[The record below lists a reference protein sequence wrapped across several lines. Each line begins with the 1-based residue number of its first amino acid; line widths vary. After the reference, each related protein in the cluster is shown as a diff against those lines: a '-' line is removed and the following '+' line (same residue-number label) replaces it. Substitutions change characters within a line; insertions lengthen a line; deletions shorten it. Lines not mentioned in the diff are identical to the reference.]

1 MPLKLHSNTNTTTLK
16 LRNENNAGG
25 FFVRKG
31 PPDIVRDGLVM
42 HLDAA
47 NPYSYVSGSSTWF
60 DLTGNNNSGS
70 LFNGPIYSNNNG
82 GSIVF
87 DGVDDVVIIGKFPY
101 TLNNIGT
108 NDVTVNV
115 WSKISVSD
123 ANIRY
128 QIGVFP
134 RVGTAFPLGY
144 VNGKMHAS
152 FSGYNDTT
160 PYFFSVY
167 GTSTTLPLNTWI
179 MTTSV
184 IDRSSDIKL
193 YFNGEIEPT
202 SGSANIS
209 SVDGVTFNL
218 SSVYPVCIGGSEF
231 RGPQRLHQGSISI
244 AQLYFRALSAAEVK
258 QNYDAIKGRYGL

>member
-1 MPLKLHSNTNTTTLK
+1 MPLKLHSNTNTTTFK
-16 LRNENNAGG
+16 LRNENNAGS
-25 FFVRKG
+25 FYVRKG

-70 LFNGPIYSNNNG
+70 LTNGPIFSSENG

-123 ANIRY
+123 ANFRY
-128 QIGVFP
+128 QLGVYP
-134 RVGTAFPLGY
+134 RGGAAFPLGY
-144 VNGKMHAS
+144 VNGKMHAML
-152 FSGYNDTT
+152 FGNDGTSSYGF
-160 PYFFSVY
+160 PVY
-167 GTSTTLPLNTWI
+167 GTATTLPLNTWI
-179 MTTSV
+179 MTTAV
-184 IDRSSDIKL
+184 MDRSSDIKL
-193 YFNGEIEPT
+193 YFNGEPEPV
-202 SGSANIS
+202 SGSADIS
-209 SVDGVTFNL
+209 SVDGVNFVP
-218 SSVYPVCIGGSEF
+218 SSVYPVCIGGSVF
-231 RGPQRLHQGSISI
+231 RSPLRLHQGNVSI
-244 AQLYFRALSAAEVK
+244 AQLYFRTLSAAEVK